1 MSIKKNVTQLFT
13 FVAITINS
21 SLLFAAEPDWL
32 TPMISEC
39 DSGVTQECL
48 NVGVAYTSGELKG
61 KKVARDKSKARH
73 YISKAVKR
81 GQQNC
86 LQGDNLDCYTL
97 GLLFFQGG
105 GIVPTDIPRG
115 LEFLQRSCR
124 GGYSKACAW
133 LDNSGLG
140 RGGR

>member
-1 MSIKKNVTQLFT
+1 MLFKGNVIRF
-13 FVAITINS
+13 
-21 SLLFAAEPDWL
+21 SLAVLMLANTSLAFSAEPAWL

-48 NVGVAYTSGELKG
+48 NVGVAYTKGELKG
-61 KKVARDKSKARH
+61 KKVTRDKAKAKH
-73 YISKAVKR
+73 YVGKAVKR

-86 LQGDNLDCYTL
+86 MQGDNLDCYTL

-105 GIVPTDIPRG
+105 GVVPTDIPRG
-115 LEFLQRSCR
+115 LEFLERSCR
-124 GGYSKACAW
+124 GGYKKACAW

-140 RGGR
+140 RTR